1 MLNII
6 WCVLLMVGILCGI
19 ATGRTEAVVEAVMN
33 SAQEAV
39 DFAIGMVGIC
49 AFWCGL
55 IQILEA
61 AGGLSALQSMVK
73 PVIVRLFPSARK
85 DPETQQHILTNLTA
99 DFLGLG
105 NGATPSGVAAMR
117 GLSRLNGD
125 GERASKDMGL
135 FLVLNTAALQLMP
148 TTVIAM
154 RAQLG
159 STQAMDILL
168 PTWMTSIGAFLMAF
182 ATYWILTKRRVK

>member
-6 WCVLLMVGILCGI
+6 WCVLLMIGILCGI
-19 ATGRTEAVVEAVMN
+19 ATGRTEAVTEAIVTC
-33 SAQEAV
+33 SQDAV
-39 DFAIGMVGIC
+39 TFAIGMVGIC

-55 IQILEA
+55 IRILEA
-61 AGGLSALQSMVK
+61 AGGLAALQRWVR
-73 PVIVRLFPSARK
+73 PVIVRLFPSTQQ
-85 DPETQQHILTNLTA
+85 DPETQQNIITNLTA

-105 NGATPSGVAAMR
+105 NGATPSGIAAVQ

-125 GERASKDMGL
+125 RARASREICL

-159 STQAMDILL
+159 SQAPMDILL
-168 PTWMTSIGAFLMAF
+168 PTWITSLGATFMALL
-182 ATYWILTKRRVK
+182 TYRICRGRR

>member
-6 WCVLLMVGILCGI
+6 WCILLMVGILCGI
-19 ATGRTEAVVEAVMN
+19 ATGRTEAVAEAVVN
-33 SAQEAV
+33 SSQDAV
-39 DFAIGMVGIC
+39 TFAIGMVGIC

-55 IQILEA
+55 IRIFA
-61 AGGLSALQSMVK
+61 AGGLSALQRIVK

-105 NGATPSGVAAMR
+105 NGATPSGIAAMR

-125 GERASKDMGL
+125 GERGSKDMGL

-154 RAQLG
+154 RAGLG

-168 PTWMTSIGAFLMAF
+168 PTWMTSIGAFLMALF
-182 ATYWILTKRRVK
+182 TYWIFAGRRVK

>member
-19 ATGRTEAVVEAVMN
+19 ATGRTEAVTEAVVN
-33 SAQEAV
+33 CSREAV
-39 DFAIGMVGIC
+39 TFAIGMVGIC

-55 IQILEA
+55 IRILEA
-61 AGGLSALQSMVK
+61 AGGLAALQKWVR
-73 PVIVRLFPSARK
+73 PVIVRLFPSAKK
-85 DPETQQHILTNLTA
+85 DPETQQNIITNLTA

-105 NGATPSGVAAMR
+105 NGATPSGIAAVQ
-117 GLSRLNGD
+117 GLSRLGGD
-125 GERASKDMGL
+125 GERASRDICL

-154 RAQLG
+154 RAGLG
-159 STQAMDILL
+159 SQAAMDILL
-168 PTWMTSIGAFLMAF
+168 PTWITSLGAVLMALL
-182 ATYWILTKRRVK
+182 AYRICRGRR

>member
-6 WCVLLMVGILCGI
+6 WCVLLMIGILCGI
-19 ATGRTEAVVEAVMN
+19 ATGRTDAVTEAIMTC
-33 SAQEAV
+33 SQEAV
-39 DFAIGMVGIC
+39 TFAIGMVGIC

-55 IQILEA
+55 IRILEA
-61 AGGLSALQSMVK
+61 AGGLAALQKWVR
-73 PVIVRLFPSARK
+73 PVIIRIFPSAKK
-85 DPETQQHILTNLTA
+85 DPETQQNIITNLTA

-105 NGATPSGVAAMR
+105 NGATPSGIAAVQ

-125 GERASKDMGL
+125 GASASRDICL

-148 TTVIAM
+148 TTIIAM

-159 STQAMDILL
+159 SQTPMDILL
-168 PTWMTSIGAFLMAF
+168 PTWITSLGAFLMAL
-182 ATYWILTKRRVK
+182 AIL

>member
-1 MLNII
+1 MLNVI

-19 ATGRTEAVVEAVMN
+19 ATGRTEAVTEAVVK
-33 SAQEAV
+33 SSQDAV
-39 DFAIGMVGIC
+39 TFAIGMIGIC

-55 IQILEA
+55 IRILEA
-61 AGGLSALQSMVK
+61 AGGLSALQRMVK

-85 DPETQQHILTNLTA
+85 DPETQQNILTNLTA

-105 NGATPSGVAAMR
+105 NGATPSGIAAVQ

-125 GERASKDMGL
+125 QERASKDICL

-159 STQAMDILL
+159 SGSPMDILL
-168 PTWMTSIGAFLMAF
+168 PTWITSLGAVIMALL
-182 ATYWILTKRRVK
+182 TYRICAGSGVK